1 MRTME
6 QEEFFVEMDK
16 SLARLKGKEK
26 QELELLIYIIGGLR
40 IIMATQTDV
49 DAAIKVLDTDVKAL
63 IASIP
68 VTTPPVDLQPQV
80 DAINAVDAEVKAA
93 TPAPVVTPAP
103 VT

>member
-63 IASIP
+63 IASIVP
-68 VTTPPVDLQPQV
+68 VVPVDLQAQV

-103 VT
+103 